1 MYRNFQLL
9 DLAKH
14 NMVRHHIITNDLE
27 FHLEF
32 LRGIKNR
39 VVDEKFLYLGSN
51 AKRYYENM
59 RNLAKNAPDEVPST
73 GEMLKEI
80 TSSIIP
86 SRSTAYIS
94 VGCGNSQMDAEIV
107 SALMQKVK
115 KIEYFGVDSSRS
127 MLQMSEENVKG
138 MPFDSS
144 LIVADFMSRSFANEI
159 KIFTKDFDQ
168 RVFVFWDNTIGNMS
182 QTACVDSLYNIME
195 KNDIIVLE
203 VSLRDGVSKEDEIR
217 TFKKYISL
225 FDIENEKMR
234 DFLHYPLKKID
245 LEKDIGKLIVESF
258 YEDSVGAV
266 GAKYSFEM
274 MKPKTITFRNEVL
287 HFLPPERISIL
298 ELRRYNDAKFI
309 EYFEGH
315 DFGLKSSLIKEKRGL
330 FTFERF

>member
-1 MYRNFQLL
+1 
-9 DLAKH
+9 
-14 NMVRHHIITNDLE
+14 MVRHHIIANDLE

-51 AKRYYENM
+51 AKKYYEQM
-59 RNLAKNAPDEVPST
+59 RNMAGNMPDDVPSLSD
-73 GEMLKEI
+73 MLKEI
-80 TSSIIP
+80 TGAISP

-94 VGCGNSQMDAEIV
+94 VGCGDSHLDKELVI
-107 SALMQKVK
+107 ALGQKIK

-138 MPFDSS
+138 LPFDSS

-159 KIFTKDFDQ
+159 KLMTKDFDQ
-168 RVFVFWDNTIGNMS
+168 RVFVFLDNTIGNMS

-195 KNDIIVLE
+195 KNDILLVE
-203 VSLRDGVSKEDEIR
+203 ASLRDGLRKEDDIR
-217 TFKKYISL
+217 TFKKYISML
-225 FDIENEKMR
+225 EEQNEYMR
-234 DFLHYPLKKID
+234 EFLHYPLKKID
-245 LEKDIGKLIVESF
+245 MQKEMMKIFIETF
-258 YEDSVGAV
+258 YEDSVGAI
-266 GAKYSFEM
+266 GAKYSFQV
-274 MKPKTITFRNEVL
+274 MKPVTVEFRNEVL

-298 ELRRYNDAKFI
+298 ETRRYDPAKFI

-315 DFGLKSSLIKEKRGL
+315 DFGLKSSLIKNKRGL